1 MSDMNRIIHA
11 QSNSEDKVDAGDD
24 VNGDIPEVKKADDI
38 GQSDDN
44 DDENHETDRNISEK
58 YQSDNKDTKHG

>member
-1 MSDMNRIIHA
+1 MNRIIHA
-11 QSNSEDKVDAGDD
+11 ESYSEDKVDAGDD
-24 VNGDIPEVKKADDI
+24 VDGDIPEVKKADDI

-58 YQSDNKDTKHG
+58 YQSDNEDTKHG